1 MALHA
6 RGIRLPG
13 RTGMSGRW
21 ALWRGGS
28 LQLLDHHERATAW
41 QQVDHVLAD
50 LEDRYLRQV
59 GGGHEPS
66 CSSMRPLYAHPYA

>member
-1 MALHA
+1 M
-6 RGIRLPG
+6 
-13 RTGMSGRW
+13 
-21 ALWRGGS
+21 
-28 LQLLDHHERATAW
+28 DHHERATAW